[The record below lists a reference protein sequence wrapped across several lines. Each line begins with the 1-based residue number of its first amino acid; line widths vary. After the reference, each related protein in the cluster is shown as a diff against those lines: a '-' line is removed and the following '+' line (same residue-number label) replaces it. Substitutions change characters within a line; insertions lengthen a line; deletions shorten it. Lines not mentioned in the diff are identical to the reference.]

1 MMAGRMGDVDGF
13 DRGLFVKVC
22 GRLGSDADGERAAA
36 ARKASQM
43 LSNAGLTWADVL
55 SGEPLGAREARPE
68 KTRRYGRW
76 RACDVVTALWEHEVE
91 LNEYQRAFIVGQLPA
106 VQKYG
111 PSYFLS
117 PKQWR
122 LLVEWADDLGLEA
135 P

>member
-1 MMAGRMGDVDGF
+1 MMAGGMSDGGEF
-13 DRGLFVKVC
+13 DHGLFVKVC

-36 ARKASQM
+36 AHKASQM
-43 LSNAGLTWADVL
+43 LRNAGLTWADVL
-55 SGEPLGAREARPE
+55 TVGAPREAKPE
-68 KTRRYGRW
+68 RTRRYGRW
-76 RACDVVTALWEHEVE
+76 RACDVVACLWEHEAE